1 MGLITALLGLP
12 LAPLKG
18 LIRLAELIQDE
29 AERQL
34 RDPVVVRRE
43 LEEIETA
50 RATGV
55 MSEEEAE
62 EAMNLILQRMTGQ
75 PAGPVGD
82 TERR

>member
-1 MGLITALLGLP
+1 MGLITSLLGLP

-34 RDPVVVRRE
+34 RDPAVVRRE

-75 PAGPVGD
+75 PAGPMGD
-82 TERR
+82 MEGR

>member
-1 MGLITALLGLP
+1 MGLITSLLGLP

-34 RDPVVVRRE
+34 RDPAVVRRE

-50 RATGV
+50 RATGA

-75 PAGPVGD
+75 PAGPMDD

>member
-1 MGLITALLGLP
+1 MGLITSLLGLP

-34 RDPVVVRRE
+34 RDPAVVRRE

-62 EAMNLILQRMTGQ
+62 EAMNLILQRMTGR
-75 PAGPVGD
+75 PAG
-82 TERR
+82 